1 MRVLINYRSL
11 KALEDVADFSISED
25 NYIVSD
31 SAESITVLLFRVY
44 LNLTL

>member
-1 MRVLINYRSL
+1 MRALINYISL

-31 SAESITVLLFRVY
+31 GAESITVLLLRVY

>member
-1 MRVLINYRSL
+1 MLINYKSL

-25 NYIVSD
+25 DYIVSD

-44 LNLTL
+44 LSLTL